1 MNLKNLSALTL
12 TAFILILSSCKK
24 DIKAPEN
31 TGSLEGETI
40 SSNAN
45 AYDAI
50 LETAPP
56 VHTPVYMNVNSN
68 VAGYWQSLPSL
79 YYKTTK
85 RYPLIIFIHGIGE
98 LGTSLSRM
106 NCCGLPSHLYRKTFP
121 AKFLVN
127 GVYHSFIV

>member
-1 MNLKNLSALTL
+1 MNLKNLSVLTL
-12 TAFILILSSCKK
+12 TASVLFLSSCRK
-24 DIKAPEN
+24 DIKTPEN
-31 TGSLEGETI
+31 TGSLEGETV

-45 AYDAI
+45 AYDAM
-50 LETAPP
+50 LETAAP

-85 RYPLIIFIHGIGE
+85 SYPLIIFIHGIGE
-98 LGTSLSRM
+98 LGTALSRM

-121 AKFLVN
+121 AHFTVGGSN
-127 GVYHSFIV
+127 HTF